1 MYADLQEHILFSQFT
16 KFPEDFI
23 IAEMFLDQ
31 KPTCTITDATPRS
44 VTDPDTQPLDT
55 EDYTQSPSPGDHS
68 RATEESARPSTA
80 GVAQTSTIAH
90 PSPQE
95 TTRPTASEEPT
106 QSTAT
111 EEAAQLPTP
120 NVPTQPPTQEP
131 TPTSTGMEALQPST
145 LADVACTPGKTVV
158 TEPTKSPISEKTAY
172 HPTPQT
178 PMPAQLPTS
187 DNAAQLPLQGAAEKS
202 LWKKSPQPSISKV
215 AQPFTSKETTQLS
228 TSEESA
234 LKANHST
241 MLVDLSDSVP
251 MKQPTEQ
258 PTELAIPRPSR
269 ETDALLL
276 TQQGH
281 SVSARTT

>member
-55 EDYTQSPSPGDHS
+55 EDYTQSPSPGD
-68 RATEESARPSTA
+68 
-80 GVAQTSTIAH
+80 H

-215 AQPFTSKETTQLS
+215 AQPFTFKETTQLS